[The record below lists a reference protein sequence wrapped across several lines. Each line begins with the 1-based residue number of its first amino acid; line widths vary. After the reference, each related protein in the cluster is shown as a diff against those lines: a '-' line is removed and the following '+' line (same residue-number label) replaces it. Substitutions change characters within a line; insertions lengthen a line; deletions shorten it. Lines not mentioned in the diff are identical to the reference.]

1 MMNVTVIKKTWP
13 ARRSKPSIADGELA
27 HHHATFVRVMFGD
40 VVVLAYLEELCVKQK
55 RSTTRLVSELQR
67 IP

>member
-1 MMNVTVIKKTWP
+1 MNLLVIRKTCP
-13 ARRSKPSIADGELA
+13 ARRVKPFIADGELA
-27 HHHATFVRVMFGD
+27 SHHGTFVRVMFGD